1 VRTSRTLGVVTAVAA
16 LLLLTGCGQRGS
28 AVPMPYTAPAQSPSA
43 ELPSD
48 DSALVLRVEHV
59 GGFVPP
65 GALVSRLPAYS
76 LYADGRLIT
85 DGPVPAIYPG
95 PALPNV
101 QVQRLDDAT
110 VQALLDRAAVA
121 GIGDTTDLGSPPVA
135 DMPSTRFTLT
145 TAEGTVVREVYAL
158 SEHVFEGDGAEAGL
172 TEEQA
177 AGRARLRDL
186 LTALFDVGRQ
196 PGPDGQPPVEAYVPS
211 AVAGI
216 ATPWVDP
223 EDDLTHPEQPWP
235 GPDLPGEPVAGP
247 LEVGCV
253 VATGEQANAVLA
265 AAAPAN
271 AATSWVSAGGRW
283 SVMFRPLLPD
293 ESGCADLGD

>member
-1 VRTSRTLGVVTAVAA
+1 MTAVAA

-101 QVQRLDDAT
+101 QVQRLDDAAVRT
-110 VQALLDRAAVA
+110 LVDRAGAA
-121 GIGDTTDLGSPPVA
+121 GIAETTDLGSPPVA
-135 DMPSTRFTLT
+135 DMPATLFTLT
-145 TAEGTVVREVYAL
+145 TAEGTAVREVAAL
-158 SEHVFEGDGAEAGL
+158 SEYADQGDGAGL
-172 TEEQA
+172 TEEQL
-177 AGRARLRDL
+177 AGRARLREL
-186 LTALFDVGRQ
+186 LTALSDVGRQ
-196 PGPDGQPPVEAYVPS
+196 LTPDGRVPVEAYVPA
-211 AVAGI
+211 AVAAV

-223 EDDLTHPEQPWP
+223 EDELVHPEQAWP
-235 GPDLPGEPVAGP
+235 GPDLPGEPVGGP

-253 VATGEQANAVLA
+253 VAAGGQADAVMA
-265 AAAPAN
+265 AAATAN
-271 AATSWVSAGGRW
+271 AATPWVSAGGRW
-283 SVMFRPLLPD
+283 SVLLRPLLPD
-293 ESGCADLGD
+293 ESGCADLVD